1 MKEDV
6 KMDLSNDEG
15 FVEDP
20 RFKQCNR
27 EAMYGV
33 ALGIANMIWWYAFG
47 YGLGDKPV
55 EEYTY
60 ILGLPTW
67 FFISCIL
74 GAIIFIA
81 LTFIVVDKGLKDMTL
96 DDLSPEEVI
105 EYQEKFGSKGVK

>member
-6 KMDLSNDEG
+6 KKDVFNDIG
-15 FVEDP
+15 YVEDP

-33 ALGIANMIWWYAFG
+33 ILGIANMIWWYALG

-60 ILGLPTW
+60 ILGFPTW

-74 GAIIFIA
+74 GAVVFIV
-81 LTFIVVDKGLKDMTL
+81 LTFIVVDKGLKDMSL
-96 DDLSPEEVI
+96 DDLSPEEVVA
-105 EYQEKFGSKGVK
+105 YQEKFHSKEVQ

>member
-1 MKEDV
+1 MKE
-6 KMDLSNDEG
+6 E

-33 ALGIANMIWWYAFG
+33 ILGIANLIWWYVFG

-60 ILGLPTW
+60 ILGFPTW

-74 GAIIFIA
+74 GVIVFIA
-81 LTFIVVDKGLKDMTL
+81 LTFIVVDKGLKDMSL
-96 DDLSPEEVI
+96 DDLSPEEVV
-105 EYQEKFGSKGVK
+105 EYQEKFASKGVK